1 MRTSEILRILEK
13 EATAPRNQ
21 HTAAICLAY
30 RQLQQFRGLL
40 LSVQV
45 AIDEVYP
52 QTQPTPFIALRGPI
66 NDMLE

>member
-13 EATAPRNQ
+13 EAAAPSDQR
-21 HTAAICLAY
+21 TAAICLAY

-52 QTQPTPFIALRGPI
+52 GAQPTPFVALRGPI
-66 NDMLE
+66 NEMLE